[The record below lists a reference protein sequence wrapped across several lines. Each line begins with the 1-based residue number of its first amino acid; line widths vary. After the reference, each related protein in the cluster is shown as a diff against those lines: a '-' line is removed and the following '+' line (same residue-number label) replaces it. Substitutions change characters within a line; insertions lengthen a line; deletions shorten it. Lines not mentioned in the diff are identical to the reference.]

1 MSPRLVF
8 LARSALFAG
17 PGRDSPVLRQ
27 QRVAGGLVGMV
38 EVGFALPRVDD
49 RAVVHIQFVPPG
61 TVCMVNDV
69 FLGVGPEPAV
79 GILVALL
86 SRGSEQARGCS
97 YAFCDLPEEALGNH
111 WRSIPVDGIAESAV
125 AGPGVAEGPVEKVSC
140 GIKQPGFPNAE
151 PADLEQQLC
160 PLQPVARLGAVGTEG
175 MPGLVVVV
183 FREFPPAGVEMLWEP
198 PGPILSRGGS
208 VGDTVCDPQSTFE

>member
-86 SRGSEQARGCS
+86 SRGPEQPCGCS
-97 YAFCDLPEEALGNH
+97 YAFCDLQKK
-111 WRSIPVDGIAESAV
+111 RSGTTRIPS
-125 AGPGVAEGPVEKVSC
+125 
-140 GIKQPGFPNAE
+140 QP
-151 PADLEQQLC
+151 
-160 PLQPVARLGAVGTEG
+160 
-175 MPGLVVVV
+175 
-183 FREFPPAGVEMLWEP
+183 
-198 PGPILSRGGS
+198 
-208 VGDTVCDPQSTFE
+208 TV